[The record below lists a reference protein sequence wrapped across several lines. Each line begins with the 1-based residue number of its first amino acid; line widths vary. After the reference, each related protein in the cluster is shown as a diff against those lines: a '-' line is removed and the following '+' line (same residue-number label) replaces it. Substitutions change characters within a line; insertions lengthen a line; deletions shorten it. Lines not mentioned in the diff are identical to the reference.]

1 MINHVL
7 IMAGGSGQRMNSTVP
22 KQFMLLHNLP
32 VIMHTISRFREF
44 DENIQLVVV
53 LPQSQIAV
61 WNDLCKTYNFSLEHK
76 VAIGSDTRFGSVCNG
91 LEKVNNKGL
100 VAIHDAVRPLVSL
113 QTIAR
118 CFECAAK
125 YGNAIPVVPLIDS
138 IRRKTS
144 AGSIAENRS
153 NFMLVQT
160 PQVFDVDAIKKA
172 YAQPYSELFTDDASV
187 AESDGMKIYF
197 TEGNTE
203 NIKITHPV
211 DIQIADLFMRNTK
224 N

>member
-7 IMAGGSGQRMNSTVP
+7 IMAGGSGQRMNSVVP

-32 VIMHTISRFREF
+32 VIMHTISQFHEF
-44 DENIQLVVV
+44 DKNIQLVVV
-53 LPQSQIAV
+53 LPQLQIAV
-61 WNDLCKTYNFSLEHK
+61 WNDLCKTYNFSIAHE
-76 VAIGSDTRFGSVCNG
+76 VAIGSDTRFGSVRNG
-91 LEKVNNKGL
+91 LEKINEPGF
-100 VAIHDAVRPLVSL
+100 VAIHDAVRPLVSID
-113 QTIAR
+113 TIAR

-153 NFMLVQT
+153 DFMLVQT
-160 PQVFDVDAIKKA
+160 PQVFTVDVIKKA
-172 YAQPYSELFTDDASV
+172 YAQPYSESFTDDASV
-187 AESDGMKIYF
+187 AESNGEKIYF
-197 TEGNTE
+197 TDGNTQ
-203 NIKITHPV
+203 NFKITHPV
-211 DIQIADLFMRNTK
+211 DIKIAELFMHNTK